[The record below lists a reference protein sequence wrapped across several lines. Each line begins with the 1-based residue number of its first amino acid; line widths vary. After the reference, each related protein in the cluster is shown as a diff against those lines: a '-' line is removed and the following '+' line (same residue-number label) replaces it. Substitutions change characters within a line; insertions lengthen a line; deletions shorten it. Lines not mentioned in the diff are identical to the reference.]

1 MTDGVSI
8 KDRLEPLL
16 NRLPTVER
24 PEGHVHLRN
33 KLMWTAA
40 ILIIYF
46 ALTNVPLFGLAPESQ
61 DLFAMYRAI
70 MAGASGSIVLLGIGP
85 IVTASI
91 ILQLFVGAD
100 IIKLDLSNPSDQ
112 AIFQGTQKLLVFVM
126 IVLETVPQIVGGYLR
141 PDAALAGALGI
152 SPGILTWIIFI
163 QVCIGGILILFM
175 DEVVSKW
182 GIGSG
187 VGLFIVAGISQ
198 ALVGGIFNWQVDYT
212 GLAIG
217 LIPRWH
223 YIFTTIPIS
232 QLLTGSGLIF
242 LLLRGGF
249 LALIS
254 TIVVFLV
261 VTYVESVRIEI
272 PLSHSLVRGARG
284 RFPVK
289 LIYASV
295 LPMILVRAL
304 QANIQMLGM
313 LLWNSNLPFIGHNP
327 SIGAFSGNMAISGIM
342 YYLEPLHGP
351 GDWIPS
357 LVWQNPELVHLQLW
371 QIVLRAATD
380 MTVMIVGGVIFAIF
394 WIETSGMGAKSVA
407 AQIQR
412 SGLQIPGFRRDVGA
426 LERVMQRYIPK
437 VTIIGGAF
445 VGALTVIASLFGLIG
460 NVGGMGLLLTVDI
473 VYQMYE
479 QLASEQMMEMHP
491 VMRKFLGGE

>member
-1 MTDGVSI
+1 
-8 KDRLEPLL
+8 
-16 NRLPTVER
+16 
-24 PEGHVHLRN
+24 
-33 KLMWTAA
+33 
-40 ILIIYF
+40 LI
-46 ALTNVPLFGLAPESQ
+46 
-61 DLFAMYRAI
+61 
-70 MAGASGSIVLLGIGP
+70 
-85 IVTASI
+85 
-91 ILQLFVGAD
+91 
-100 IIKLDLSNPSDQ
+100 
-112 AIFQGTQKLLVFVM
+112 
-126 IVLETVPQIVGGYLR
+126 
-141 PDAALAGALGI
+141 
-152 SPGILTWIIFI
+152 
-163 QVCIGGILILFM
+163 C
-175 DEVVSKW
+175 
-182 GIGSG
+182 
-187 VGLFIVAGISQ
+187 
-198 ALVGGIFNWQVDYT
+198 
-212 GLAIG
+212 
-217 LIPRWH
+217 
-223 YIFTTIPIS
+223 
-232 QLLTGSGLIF
+232 
-242 LLLRGGF
+242 
-249 LALIS
+249 
-254 TIVVFLV
+254 TIVIFLV

-272 PLSHSLVRGARG
+272 PLSHSAVRGARG

-304 QANIQMLGM
+304 QANIQMVGM

-342 YYLEPLHGP
+342 YYLGPLHGP

-371 QIVLRAATD
+371 QIALRAMTD
-380 MTVMIVGGVIFAIF
+380 MTVMIVGGMIFAIF